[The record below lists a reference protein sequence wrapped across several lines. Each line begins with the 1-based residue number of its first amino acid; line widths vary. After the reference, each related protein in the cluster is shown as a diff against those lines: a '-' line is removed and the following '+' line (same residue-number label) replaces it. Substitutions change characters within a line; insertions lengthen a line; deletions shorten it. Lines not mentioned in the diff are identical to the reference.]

1 MNSVLGIFTSLGV
14 NSTIW
19 IQLGIFLVAYVLF
32 TTIVVKPYYK
42 AFQERQS
49 KTVGSEEAAETL
61 TDQTREL
68 EAAFQRKARELN
80 LDIKDIY
87 DQAKTEAAREQLKI
101 QTESREKSKAQLE
114 AARAKLKDEYNRAR
128 EELIKEAP
136 QVGQLIKERLL
147 AKEH

>member
-1 MNSVLGIFTSLGV
+1 MDAILGIFTSLGV

-19 IQLGIFLVAYVLF
+19 IQLGIFLVVYAAF
-32 TTIVVKPYYK
+32 TSIVVKPYYS
-42 AFQERQS
+42 AFQERQN
-49 KTVGSEEAAETL
+49 KTVGNEQVAETL
-61 TDQTREL
+61 GDQTREL

-80 LDIKDIY
+80 LDIKEIY
-87 DQAKTEAAREQLKI
+87 DNAKTEASREQTKI
-101 QTESREKSKAQLE
+101 QTEAREKAKAQLE

>member
-1 MNSVLGIFTSLGV
+1 MNAILGIFTSLGV

-19 IQLGIFLVAYVLF
+19 IQLGIFLAVYILF
-32 TTIVVKPYYK
+32 TTIVVQPYFK
-42 AFQERQS
+42 AFQERQK
-49 KTVGSEEAAETL
+49 KTVGSEAAADAL
-61 TDQTREL
+61 VDQTREL
-68 EAAFQRKARELN
+68 EAAFQRKARDLN

-87 DQAKTEAAREQLKI
+87 DQAKAEAAREQSRI
-101 QTESREKSKAQLE
+101 QTESRDKSKAQLD

-136 QVGQLIKERLL
+136 QVGALIKERLL